1 MKESLKSMKGRV
13 VALKYPLQIT
23 YDFILEI
30 IVCENIYSDIFW
42 IDPYFPRQKQ
52 V

>member
-1 MKESLKSMKGRV
+1 MKESLKSIKERV
-13 VALKYPLQIT
+13 VAMKYPLQIT

-30 IVCENIYSDIFW
+30 IVCENILDH
-42 IDPYFPRQKQ
+42 YFPRQKQ